1 MVPHCCLNQDA
12 PLCSRGG
19 QQAPTSPLPT
29 SPPPLGLCWTPHVW
43 RSSAPSHPHCPLLQW
58 RPEILAAAR
67 AYPCQA
73 RRPLVCVCVCVCVC
87 VSPYRCTVAGA
98 KRGRG
103 EFRKATLLPT
113 LAVSEERH
121 PLPRSAMLRRCSR
134 CCEKIL
140 RKLQSQ
146 IRNLKTNLVI
156 SSHVPLQSEPS
167 NLKDQKTDVALSL
180 LLSTPP

>member
-87 VSPYRCTVAGA
+87 AC
-98 KRGRG
+98 
-103 EFRKATLLPT
+103 LPT
-113 LAVSEERH
+113 AAQLQAPNAAAANSEKRPCS
-121 PLPRSAMLRRCSR
+121 PLWPCPKSDIHFPARRCSDDAPDAVKR
-134 CCEKIL
+134 YCV
-140 RKLQSQ
+140 
-146 IRNLKTNLVI
+146 N
-156 SSHVPLQSEPS
+156 SSPRFAIEI
-167 NLKDQKTDVALSL
+167 
-180 LLSTPP
+180 